1 MWIIRIRKVTFIFQ
15 YHITQLVIIMYDSL
29 TDSAECPNVHAVTN
43 SATRCRQRPSFCFLV
58 GQERSAPRDVTGAK
72 SRSPFESERASVRV
86 TSSGLIT
93 QNDPSVYLSQVSF
106 LFGGGC
112 NKSKAGGARLHV
124 TPWIP
129 ESINHTLPAHGFS
142 RGIMTATRPAMINT

>member
-1 MWIIRIRKVTFIFQ
+1 M
-15 YHITQLVIIMYDSL
+15 
-29 TDSAECPNVHAVTN
+29 SALPG
-43 SATRCRQRPSFCFLV
+43 R
-58 GQERSAPRDVTGAK
+58 ERSAARDVTGAK

-124 TPWIP
+124 TPRIP
-129 ESINHTLPAHGFS
+129 ESINHTLPAHSFS
-142 RGIMTATRPAMINT
+142 HGIMTATRPAMINT

>member
-1 MWIIRIRKVTFIFQ
+1 MQSNTFIFQ
-15 YHITQLVIIMYDSL
+15 HHVAQLVVIMYDSL
-29 TDSAECPNVHAVTN
+29 TDSAEYPNAQAVTD
-43 SATRCRQRPSFCFLV
+43 SETRCQHPFFCFLV
-58 GQERSAPRDVTGAK
+58 GRERSDPRDVTGAK
-72 SRSPFESERASVRV
+72 SRSPFESER
-86 TSSGLIT
+86 TSIRITSCGLIT

-112 NKSKAGGARLHV
+112 NKSKAGGARLDV
-124 TPWIP
+124 TPRIP